1 MQISMYHL
9 ALTSVTRANRNL
21 DAILD
26 KAAAFAEAR
35 KVDPAVLL
43 QSRLAPNMF
52 PLVRQVQLVAD
63 FCKGPMARLSG
74 MDNPRH
80 EDVETSFPEL
90 KARLARALE
99 FVNSVPESAFAGSE
113 DRDLKIPA
121 GPDRTLEFKGIDYL
135 IVFALPNLNFHYT
148 TAYAILRHNGVE
160 IGKGDYI
167 GGA

>member
-1 MQISMYHL
+1 
-9 ALTSVTRANRNL
+9 
-21 DAILD
+21 
-26 KAAAFAEAR
+26 
-35 KVDPAVLL
+35 
-43 QSRLAPNMF
+43 
-52 PLVRQVQLVAD
+52 
-63 FCKGPMARLSG
+63 MARLSG

-99 FVNSVPESAFAGSE
+99 FVNSVPESAFAGAE